1 MSQVDKPRYRTRK
14 ADITTNVLGVY
25 SHDMQINYVLSGW
38 EGSTQ
43 DSRVLRDAISCPNG
57 LVVPNGML
65 LTNKH
70 MKNLFVSVM
79 IH

>member
-1 MSQVDKPRYRTRK
+1 
-14 ADITTNVLGVY
+14 
-25 SHDMQINYVLSGW
+25 MQINYVLSGW
-38 EGSTQ
+38 EGSAQ
-43 DSRVLRDAISCPNG
+43 DSRVLRDAISRPNG

-70 MKNLFVSVM
+70 MKNLFVSV